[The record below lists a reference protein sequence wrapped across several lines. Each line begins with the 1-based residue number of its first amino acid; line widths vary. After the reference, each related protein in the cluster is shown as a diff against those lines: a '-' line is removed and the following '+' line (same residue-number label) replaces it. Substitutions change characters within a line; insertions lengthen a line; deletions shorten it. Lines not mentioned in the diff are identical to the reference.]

1 MRAIVHTQYGPPD
14 DLALKEMDTPT
25 PRADEVLIKV
35 HAASVNYGN
44 LALVKGEPFIIRLM
58 VGGLRKPV
66 HQVPGSDL
74 AGRVVAIGKDV
85 TQFRPGDDVYGDT
98 AECGFGAYAEYAVA
112 PEHVI
117 AMKPAN
123 LTYEEAA
130 AVPQAA
136 LVALQGLRDRGG
148 IQPGQQVLIVGASGG
163 NGTFAV
169 QIAKSYG
176 TEVTAVCSTG
186 NLDLVQSIGADNVI
200 DYTREDFAGNGK
212 SYDLIFA
219 TGGYRSI
226 FDYRRALK
234 PEGTY
239 VMAGGALKQVYEA
252 MLMGPLV
259 SMADNRKLVN
269 LAQKPSQDDLDVM
282 RTMIESGEVKP
293 VIDRCYPLCEA
304 PDALTYYGSG
314 HVRGKVVISVAP
326 TE

>member
-1 MRAIVHTQYGPPD
+1 MKAIVHTEYGPPD
-14 DLALKEMDTPT
+14 VLALKEIETPT

-66 HQVPGSDL
+66 HQIPGSDL
-74 AGRVVAIGKDV
+74 AGRVVAVGKDV

-98 AECGFGAYAEYAVA
+98 SECGFGAYAEYAVA

-117 AMKPAN
+117 AVKPAR
-123 LTYEEAA
+123 LSYEEAA

-176 TEVTAVCSTG
+176 AEVTAVCSTR

-212 SYDLIFA
+212 RYDLIFA
-219 TGGYRSI
+219 TGGCRSI
-226 FDYRRALK
+226 FDYRRALR

-239 VMAGGALKQVYEA
+239 VMAGGALRQVYEA
-252 MLMGPLV
+252 MLMGPFV
-259 SMADNRKLVN
+259 SMAGDKKLVN
-269 LAQKPSQDDLDVM
+269 LAQKPSQTDLEAMNALIDA
-282 RTMIESGEVKP
+282 GEVTP
-293 VIDRCYPLCEA
+293 VIDRCYPLSEA
-304 PDALTYYGSG
+304 PQALSYYGSG
-314 HVRGKVVISVAP
+314 HARGKVIISVAP